1 MGQQLLR
8 EVRHDIARTIMPDW
22 FKETPKNIGDPKQG
36 KLSAKEWRSIFT
48 VGFLV
53 TLMRIWGANY
63 GSEGPRT
70 GQEEVLDNF
79 LHLVIAMRLGTQGAI
94 RPWVIRLY
102 DHHMRQYLEGFRL
115 LYPTQSFLPYHHLS
129 LHFSEF
135 LQLLGPWEGH
145 GAPPC
150 ETYNGMCQKI
160 NTNKTFGALISPCL
174 QGLLIRCLGL
184 TRYHRGS

>member
-8 EVRHDIARTIMPDW
+8 QIRQDMARTITPDW
-22 FKETPKNIGDPKQG
+22 FKEAPGNLGDPKQG

-48 VGFLV
+48 VSFPITLV
-53 TLMRIWGANY
+53 RIWGARY
-63 GSEGPRT
+63 SLAKQRT
-70 GQEEVLDNF
+70 GEEEALDNF
-79 LHLVIAMRLGTQGAI
+79 LHLAIAMRLATQATVTQ
-94 RPWVIRLY
+94 PVISLY

-115 LYPTQSFLPYHHLS
+115 LYPTESFIPYHHLS

-135 LQLLGPWEGH
+135 LTLMGPWESH

-160 NTNKTFGALISPCL
+160 NTNKTFGEFSPL
-174 QGLLIRCLGL
+174 SVRF
-184 TRYHRGS
+184 RKPS